1 MVDSSQALTRVSSPT
16 TELALPT
23 DLIEQARDYAV
34 NSRSERT
41 QREYA
46 RCWNQFQAWCDAKGQ
61 IALPASVQVLI
72 AYVVDLATNGGP
84 KGKPLAVSSIQ
95 QAISAL
101 LLYHSMKG
109 APVEAFASPVLK
121 DVLKGIRRKIAE
133 TRTIRRVHPLM
144 EKELGQIL
152 DMLRPDVLRDAR
164 DAAILALGFGGAR
177 RRSEIVSLDYMVR
190 GDQPDGRGV
199 LVIDEHGVTI
209 RLTKSKT
216 NQEGAEEEYVLP
228 RMVVPRSCAAVEN
241 WITLAGIG
249 KGEPVFRGVHCGG
262 QTRNKHS
269 GYPGVTWREASETW
283 QAVVKINGKTRH
295 LGSYKNPHDAHLAIC
310 KATGKTPSSPSAG
323 RVLARRLKPAA
334 VAIIVKKR
342 VSELLMAQTGRRNIK
357 ANEVADIVAEY
368 SGHSLRSGHAS
379 SAAERGV
386 DRHIIKMATGHKSD
400 NQLGTYIRSSDKRR
414 NSSLKGSGL

>member
-23 DLIEQARDYAV
+23 DLIEQARDYAI

-46 RCWNQFQAWCDAKGQ
+46 RCWNQFQAWCDVKGQ
-61 IALPASVQVLI
+61 LALPASVQVLI
-72 AYVVDLATNGGP
+72 AYVVDIATNGGP

-133 TRTIRRVHPLM
+133 TRTIRRVRPLM
-144 EKELGQIL
+144 DKELGQIL

-190 GDQPDGRGV
+190 GDQPEGRGV
-199 LVIDEHGVTI
+199 LLIDDNGITI
-209 RLTKSKT
+209 RLMMSKT
-216 NQEGAEEEYVLP
+216 NQEGAEEEYVIP
-228 RMVVPRSCAAVEN
+228 RMAAPRLCASVEN

-269 GYPGVTWREASETW
+269 GYPGVTWREATEAW
-283 QAVVKINGKTRH
+283 QAVVKIDGKTRH
-295 LGSYKNPHDAHLAIC
+295 LGTYKNPHDAHLAIC
-310 KATGKTPSSPSAG
+310 KTTGKTPTPPSAG
-323 RVLARRLKPAA
+323 RVLAKRLKPGA

-342 VSELLMAQTGRRNIK
+342 MAELLMARTGRKSVN
-357 ANEVADIVAEY
+357 ASEVAEIVAEY
-368 SGHSLRSGHAS
+368 SGHSMRAGHAT
-379 SAAERGV
+379 SAADRGV
-386 DRHIIKMATGHKSD
+386 DRHHIKAATGHKSD
-400 NQLGTYIRSSDKRR
+400 NMLGTYIRSADKRR